1 MTKSFLIISL
11 LTCLTFSSLSYAEE
25 KNESKE
31 TLKIKEKKEMSDDK
45 LLGKWNQLVGHLK
58 ESWGNLTDQDLEKVK
73 GKRDQLIGLI
83 QEKYGETKEI
93 IEEKINTLLDKL
105 NK

>member
-1 MTKSFLIISL
+1 MTKRFLVISL
-11 LTCLTFSSLSYAEE
+11 LSCLTFSSLSYAEE
-25 KNESKE
+25 TNESNEGKE

-58 ESWGNLTDQDLEKVK
+58 ESWGNLTDQD
-73 GKRDQLIGLI
+73 KRDQLIGLI
-83 QEKYGETKEI
+83 QEKYGETKEM

>member
-1 MTKSFLIISL
+1 MTKRFLVIS
-11 LTCLTFSSLSYAEE
+11 CLTFSSLSYAEE
-25 KNESKE
+25 TNESNEGKE

-83 QEKYGETKEI
+83 QEKYGETKEM